1 MKLDQSSV
9 WSITNERMT
18 RSRGKNT
25 CEAPEMAAA
34 ILLQV
39 HKRSEELRFS
49 KVSGWPYESDASEN
63 VRSRSV
69 PRAMSN
75 LVTGVEP
82 PMNKGYPLY
91 SPGCE

>member
-1 MKLDQSSV
+1 
-9 WSITNERMT
+9 
-18 RSRGKNT
+18 
-25 CEAPEMAAA
+25 MAAA